1 MSLLRARAPDSDFQ
15 AVFNEIEELETS
27 NTASDPTLAATD
39 AYVTTICSIGA
50 KSLSHV
56 LSIIERCK
64 GRLTTIGQ
72 SSPASRYQIISSV
85 VAYWQDVQIGS
96 ALNIV
101 DKLLNYTILT
111 PSSVVQ
117 WALDAQRLD
126 GGRALSESWVYEMA
140 ERTINK
146 VVGRVGQIVAARMHD
161 DLPADQIT
169 MLDAALSEEVQRM
182 RGLFAEIDDA
192 LAGIAEGA
200 GEGMLEDA
208 DTTADG
214 KEGEDAKNDLEF
226 AKGWGVRWRR
236 VWQRKLTVQET
247 VLREAAKVFP
257 GPVKEEEEVKMEL
270 DGVNGGGEVAAVEA
284 NDADEIV

>member
-1 MSLLRARAPDSDFQ
+1 MSLLRARASDSDIQ
-15 AVFNEIEELETS
+15 AVFDEIEELETS
-27 NTASDPTLAATD
+27 NAASDPTLAATD

-72 SSPASRYQIISSV
+72 SSAASRYQIISSV
-85 VAYWQDVQIGS
+85 VAYWHDVQIGS

-126 GGRALSESWVYEMA
+126 GGRALSESWVYEMV

-169 MLDAALSEEVQRM
+169 MLDEALSEEVQRM
-182 RGLFAEIDDA
+182 RSLFAEIDDA

-208 DTTADG
+208 DTTAEG
-214 KEGEDAKNDLEF
+214 REGEDAKSDLEF

-236 VWQRKLTVQET
+236 VWQRKLAVQET

-257 GPVKEEEEVKMEL
+257 GPVKEEEVKMEL
-270 DGVNGGGEVAAVEA
+270 DGLNGGGVVAAVEA